1 MKKTEEKLSRF
12 YPLITFILFLVFW
25 EYIAGKQMINT
36 TFFPAP
42 TKIWASFVKL
52 ILNGDMLIGFLATFT
67 RMMGGLIIG
76 SFIGALMGLIMG
88 RWKRLND
95 FFDPFIAATYPIPKI
110 AIFPLL
116 MVIFGFGEM
125 SKLVAV
131 ILSAFFPMLV
141 TSLAGV
147 RQISPTYFEV
157 GKNYGARRFD
167 VITHILLPGSLPS
180 LMAGLRL
187 ATNTAFIVTI
197 SVEVLASNTGLGV
210 LLWFGWQTFRVS
222 ELYAVLIVISIF
234 GVLVNKAIK
243 WLSDWLVPWSEA

>member
-1 MKKTEEKLSRF
+1 MRKFEEKLQKI
-12 YPLITFILFLVFW
+12 YPLVTFIVFLIIW
-25 EYIAGKQMINT
+25 ENVARQGLINI

-42 TKIWASFVKL
+42 TKIWGSFIKL
-52 ILNGDMLIGFLATFT
+52 ATNGDLLEGFLATFY
-67 RMMGGLIIG
+67 RMMGGLVIG
-76 SFIGALMGLIMG
+76 SVVGGLLGLVMG

-95 FFDPFIAATYPIPKI
+95 FLEPFIAAIYPIPKI

-131 ILSAFFPMLV
+131 ILSSFFPMLV

-147 RQISPTYFEV
+147 RQINPTYFEV
-157 GKNYGARRFD
+157 GKNYGAKKLQML
-167 VITHILLPGSLPS
+167 THILLPGSLPS
-180 LMAGLRL
+180 MMAGLRL

-197 SVEVLASNTGLGV
+197 SVEVIAANSGLGV

-234 GVLVNKAIK
+234 GVLVNQGIK
-243 WLSDWLVPWSEA
+243 WLSKWLVPWVEV